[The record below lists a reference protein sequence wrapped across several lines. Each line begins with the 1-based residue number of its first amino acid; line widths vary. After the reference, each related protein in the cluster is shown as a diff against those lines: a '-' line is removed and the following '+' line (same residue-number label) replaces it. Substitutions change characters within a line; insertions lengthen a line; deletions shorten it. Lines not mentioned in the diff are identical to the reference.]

1 MTTESVVPASG
12 SPPWKAPEDS
22 SLRLHRAVGRINVT
36 LVRKPAAHKTHQN
49 AFFTVHFVVCQLYR
63 PLTDLV
69 SYWIPAYLH
78 SPKGQGDK

>member
-22 SLRLHRAVGRINVT
+22 SLILHRAVGRINVT

-49 AFFTVHFVVCQLYR
+49 AFFINFLLIIVLFVNCTVR
-63 PLTDLV
+63 
-69 SYWIPAYLH
+69 
-78 SPKGQGDK
+78 